1 MQQVLLSRK
10 PAAGPPEPGLA
21 GKVAF
26 LSEPKT
32 YGSPA
37 GGVVRRETHM
47 SWVFLAGERVYKLKK
62 PVRFAYLDF
71 STLARREAACRAEV
85 KLNRRLAPDVYL
97 EAVPLVWSPRG
108 FSIGGAGEAADWLVV
123 MRRLGEDGTL
133 EQKLLDGRARSEDLE
148 RLFCTL
154 SRFYRHAGRVH
165 IAPAQH
171 IADWRRNLRENNR
184 VLSGA
189 SLPIPPGL
197 ARRIQSVQRRFIEER
212 SGLLAARARENCIVD
227 GHGDLRPEHIWL
239 DHMIRII
246 DCLEFNAKLRAI
258 DPLDEIAFL
267 TVESD
272 RLGAHWAGSYLQRRI
287 LAKWGDHNGRE
298 LFCFYRCYRASL
310 RARLAIAHLAEPN
323 PRTPE
328 KWLPLAKHYLQI
340 AVKDALLLEQ
350 MLNRRGIPQSR
361 RRNANAGLIRREAP
375 RTAAHRA

>member
-272 RLGAHWAGSYLQRRI
+272 RLGAHWAASFFAFTGATARRCAHAWPLPILQSQT
-287 LAKWGDHNGRE
+287 
-298 LFCFYRCYRASL
+298 RA
-310 RARLAIAHLAEPN
+310 
-323 PRTPE
+323 
-328 KWLPLAKHYLQI
+328 
-340 AVKDALLLEQ
+340 
-350 MLNRRGIPQSR
+350 R
-361 RRNANAGLIRREAP
+361 RRNGFPSQSTICKSPSKTPCCWSRCSIGEEFLKAAAGMQTP
-375 RTAAHRA
+375 D